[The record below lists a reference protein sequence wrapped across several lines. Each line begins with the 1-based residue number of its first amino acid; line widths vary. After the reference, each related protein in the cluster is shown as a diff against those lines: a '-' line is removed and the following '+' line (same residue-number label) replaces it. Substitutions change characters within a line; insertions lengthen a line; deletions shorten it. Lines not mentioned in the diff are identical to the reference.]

1 MPLLFKVNEN
11 PGMLSDPFAIIFC
24 DTECIL
30 LASSLFLKKIW
41 QFKIVFRYLSKY
53 TIIELPNMNH
63 VFKALN
69 DPTRREIL
77 ELLRKKDMTAGEIV
91 EKFRISGP
99 SISHHLD
106 LLKQAKLVIAEK
118 EGQFI
123 YYSLNTTVVDE
134 IMTWLLQFKSK
145 KK

>member
-1 MPLLFKVNEN
+1 
-11 PGMLSDPFAIIFC
+11 
-24 DTECIL
+24 
-30 LASSLFLKKIW
+30 
-41 QFKIVFRYLSKY
+41 
-53 TIIELPNMNH
+53 MNS

-77 ELLRKKDMTAGEIV
+77 ELLKEKEMTAGEIA
-91 EKFRISGP
+91 EQFNMSWP

-106 LLKQAKLVIAEK
+106 LLKQAKLVEAEK
-118 EGQFI
+118 DGQYI

-134 IMTWLLQFKSK
+134 ILKWVMQFKTK

>member
-1 MPLLFKVNEN
+1 
-11 PGMLSDPFAIIFC
+11 
-24 DTECIL
+24 
-30 LASSLFLKKIW
+30 
-41 QFKIVFRYLSKY
+41 
-53 TIIELPNMNH
+53 MNI

-77 ELLRKKDMTAGEIV
+77 ELLKEREMTAGEIAGQ
-91 EKFRISGP
+91 FNMSWP

-106 LLKQAKLVIAEK
+106 LLKQAQLVLTEK
-118 EGQFI
+118 DGQYI

-134 IMTWLLQFKSK
+134 ILKWLLQFKTK